1 MFLLQQQNLAAMQE
15 TMRIQ
20 QEAIAALQAL
30 VVERRP
36 PEVISSPPTV
46 ISSTDHG
53 HNNSDTRTP
62 MRSDAPFV
70 HTFDPHAFR
79 ATVEALDHGSTMSS
93 AGQISTPTLSG
104 WSQITQSVPSALG
117 NDDARV
123 FRALDAEIASLD
135 GLIHPERHGHSF
147 LSPGSSLDPYDVI
160 SPSVASGPS
169 VNRRLSVNRNPNA
182 SQSTA
187 PVGYAGSLAGTPAG
201 SVGWRDEK
209 PAAMGTPIQPVG
221 LRVGTPTGLEDFAT
235 TEPSLSTSIRPAQV
249 PDFLDPLDPFCLF
262 PPVVTN
268 PMATSAFEAM
278 VTSPN
283 GAFEGPPTV
292 PVLPTATSPILTSHS
307 TPSRATEPPGL
318 FAPPIVTASSGNPAT
333 GGPPFEVDPS
343 LSKRVPMAAPTA
355 DVAMPGGDLSQP
367 QAPATVPPV
376 RVPSEPVS
384 RPRSHLKAPPSAVF
398 VPVVPSRSMADPPSS
413 RTESC
418 WVTTVQSDDESSLT
432 PVPVVSRSG
441 LDPVGSTHPFPQIP
455 PMVARPPTPPRL

>member
-1 MFLLQQQNLAAMQE
+1 M
-15 TMRIQ
+15 
-20 QEAIAALQAL
+20 
-30 VVERRP
+30 
-36 PEVISSPPTV
+36 S
-46 ISSTDHG
+46 G
-53 HNNSDTRTP
+53 
-62 MRSDAPFV
+62 V
-70 HTFDPHAFR
+70 H
-79 ATVEALDHGSTMSS
+79 LGS
-93 AGQISTPTLSG
+93 ISTPTMSG
-104 WSQITQSVPSALG
+104 WSQITTPSVPTALG

-135 GLIHPERHGHSF
+135 GLIRRGHGPPIVETV
-147 LSPGSSLDPYDVI
+147 LSLSDWSPSHDPYDVI
-160 SPSVASGPS
+160 SGPS
-169 VNRRLSVNRNPNA
+169 VNRRLSVNMNPNA

-209 PAAMGTPIQPVG
+209 PAAMGTPIQPDG
-221 LRVGTPTGLEDFAT
+221 LRVGTPTGPEDFAT

-249 PDFLDPLDPFCLF
+249 PDFTDPLDPFFLF

-278 VTSPN
+278 ATSPI
-283 GAFEGPPTV
+283 GAFEGPPSV

-398 VPVVPSRSMADPPSS
+398 IPVASRSMADPPSS

-418 WVTTVQSDDESSLT
+418 WVTTVQSDDDSSLT
-432 PVPVVSRSG
+432 PVPVVSRFG
-441 LDPVGSTHPFPQIP
+441 LITC
-455 PMVARPPTPPRL
+455 